1 MLYEIE
7 NKENLSEPEKGE
19 NGEYLRKLV
28 RILNNKDKYHLY
40 DRDDLDYSGI
50 RDIERLFDKTNE
62 EDYYKPI
69 LVKSSFKGNYKY
81 YESRGDRNK
90 KLSVE
95 QYLKKITQHLYDLIN
110 EHKIARK
117 VWKIQISMRVNFISP
132 EDTGETC
139 TVYVW
144 SDNKK
149 IMWGSETD
157 NIIRDLFESFLD
169 NYQKELKIIKGSDFN
184 SESVDLMDY
193 ELHKVR
199 LKRGESC
206 IKSPEWLLYKRATIN
221 PKNNNVVSMH

>member
-90 KLSVE
+90 KLSVK

-117 VWKIQISMRVNFISP
+117 V
-132 EDTGETC
+132 
-139 TVYVW
+139 
-144 SDNKK
+144 
-149 IMWGSETD
+149 
-157 NIIRDLFESFLD
+157 
-169 NYQKELKIIKGSDFN
+169 
-184 SESVDLMDY
+184 
-193 ELHKVR
+193 
-199 LKRGESC
+199 
-206 IKSPEWLLYKRATIN
+206 
-221 PKNNNVVSMH
+221 